1 MMVCWFNE
9 KPLRTGTRYLVR
21 HYSNEVS
28 CIIKSVN
35 YKMNINR
42 LEKETSDL
50 SVGVNDIANITI
62 KSVKPLYFDSYKN
75 NNINGSVVIIEEGS
89 NDTIAAGMIE

>member
-1 MMVCWFNE
+1 
-9 KPLRTGTRYLVR
+9 
-21 HYSNEVS
+21 
-28 CIIKSVN
+28 
-35 YKMNINR
+35 MNINR

-75 NNINGSVVIIEEGS
+75 NNITGSVVIIEEGS